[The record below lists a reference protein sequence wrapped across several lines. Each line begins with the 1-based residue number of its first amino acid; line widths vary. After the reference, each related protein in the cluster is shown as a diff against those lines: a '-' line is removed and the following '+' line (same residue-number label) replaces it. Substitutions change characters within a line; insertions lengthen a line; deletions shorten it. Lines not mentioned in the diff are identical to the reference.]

1 MASRVVEA
9 SGAKIKAPKR
19 NYEMAAQ
26 EAHDAKDCAINE
38 KEHARPDFDCGHTVA
53 TGPATGM
60 QDPDGDGILE
70 KAPSQRSGPGVK

>member
-9 SGAKIKAPKR
+9 SGARIKAPKR
-19 NYEMAAQ
+19 SYEMAAQ
-26 EAHDAKDCAINE
+26 EEHEAHECAINE
-38 KEHARPDFDCGHTVA
+38 KEHARPDLDCGHTVA

-70 KAPSQRSGPGVK
+70 QAPSKLAGPGVK